1 MSGYIGVEPV
11 AQALRVRSFGTLTFS
26 SDTITVAGGFSP
38 GNIEVYINGAAVQPT
53 DYDDS
58 DGLGVVFIQQLS
70 AGTEYVIMEARSF
83 LVADT
88 WSKSEA
94 YSKAQADGKFS
105 GKGYFYA
112 RDEKAVGTDGGSS
125 VGGVQTRTL
134 NTVANNTLS
143 GASLS
148 TNQITLPA
156 GTYRVVAKAQAF
168 RTLRTKIYLYNV
180 TDSTLELSGISSYS
194 DTSEGVAIMPSLS
207 GVFTIA
213 GAKVFELRHYTAAA
227 RADVGLGVGT
237 NFSASGLECYAEI
250 EIFKVA

>member
-11 AQALRVRSFGTLTFS
+11 AQATKVRTFGTLTFA
-26 SDTITVAGGFSP
+26 SDTIPVAGGFSP

-105 GKGYFYA
+105 EKG
-112 RDEKAVGTDGGSS
+112 
-125 VGGVQTRTL
+125 
-134 NTVANNTLS
+134 
-143 GASLS
+143 
-148 TNQITLPA
+148 
-156 GTYRVVAKAQAF
+156 
-168 RTLRTKIYLYNV
+168 
-180 TDSTLELSGISSYS
+180 
-194 DTSEGVAIMPSLS
+194 
-207 GVFTIA
+207 
-213 GAKVFELRHYTAAA
+213 
-227 RADVGLGVGT
+227 
-237 NFSASGLECYAEI
+237 
-250 EIFKVA
+250 